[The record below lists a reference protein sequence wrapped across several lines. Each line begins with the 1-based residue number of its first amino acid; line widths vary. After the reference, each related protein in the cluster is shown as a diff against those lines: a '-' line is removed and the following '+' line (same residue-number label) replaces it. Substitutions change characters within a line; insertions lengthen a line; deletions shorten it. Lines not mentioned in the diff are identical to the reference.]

1 MSGLMS
7 ARMIALPKRTPIG
20 ETALEAC
27 DLSVEL
33 GGRTI
38 LDHVDAVVRA
48 GEVLALVGPN
58 GAGKSTLLGALSGDI
73 PSTGVV
79 RLDGR
84 SLSEWPL
91 SEQAR
96 ARAVLTQHNSLAF
109 PFTVLE
115 VIEMGR
121 APWQRTPR
129 EVEDEA
135 AVAEAMERTETSA
148 FGARAFPSL
157 SGGESARVS
166 LARVLAQRTGV
177 LLLDEPTAALDI
189 RHQEEVLGIARE
201 RAQAGDAVV
210 IVLHDLNLAAAY
222 ADRIALLEHGT
233 VTAVGSPSEVLTT
246 ERISRV
252 YRYPVDVIEHPH
264 TGQPLVLP
272 SRGGKASEHTREE
285 SA

>member
-1 MSGLMS
+1 
-7 ARMIALPKRTPIG
+7 MIALPRRTPIG
-20 ETALEAC
+20 QAALEAC

-84 SLSEWPL
+84 ELGEWPL
-91 SEQAR
+91 GEQAR
-96 ARAVLTQHNSLAF
+96 ARAVLTQNNSLAF

-121 APWQRTPR
+121 APWRRTPR
-129 EVEDEA
+129 EAEDEA
-135 AVAEAMERTETSA
+135 AVAEAMARTETST
-148 FGARAFPSL
+148 FSARIFPSL

-201 RAQAGDAVV
+201 RAQSGDAVV

-233 VTAVGSPSEVLTT
+233 VTAAGAPSDVLTA
-246 ERISRV
+246 ERLSRV
-252 YRYPVDVIEHPH
+252 YRYPVDVIEHPR
-264 TGQPLVLP
+264 TRQPLVLP
-272 SRGGKASEHTREE
+272 RRGAGSSLNSREE